1 MAPNNTL
8 KPLMLIFLLVPAG
21 VLSLN
26 AQVYTNKPSI
36 RVDKQTRD
44 SVKQAVEYPYI
55 LPILGE
61 KAAKAGFDLPYS
73 AGLGVNY
80 LWQESELIINNLAV
94 GFNHGPL
101 HSLDE
106 IVRFDKAVST
116 ASAINFRPDVWVL
129 PFLNVYGVFAR
140 SAPSTIVDFSVWVP
154 NQDGDYSKAASFH
167 TQANFQATTMG
178 FGLTPT
184 IGVKGGWLALDMN
197 VTWNDI
203 PQLAKPAVAFVFGP
217 RLGKTFKLKKPDRT
231 LTFWAGGFRL
241 HLNSGTSGS
250 LNLNEIVDTNGLQ
263 AKVDAGIQT
272 VSDKQTEVDTWWGGL
287 SSIEQQNPVNTFKHD
302 TANRVLNSAGSF
314 LGNMDTALNDAT
326 HSSVQYSLDKRPKDM
341 WNFIVGSQFQLNK
354 SWMIRAEYGFMG
366 SRQQFIGG
374 LQYRFPL

>member
-140 SAPSTIVDFSVWVP
+140 SAPSTIVDFSVC
-154 NQDGDYSKAASFH
+154 F
-167 TQANFQATTMG
+167 
-178 FGLTPT
+178 
-184 IGVKGGWLALDMN
+184 
-197 VTWNDI
+197 
-203 PQLAKPAVAFVFGP
+203 
-217 RLGKTFKLKKPDRT
+217 
-231 LTFWAGGFRL
+231 
-241 HLNSGTSGS
+241 
-250 LNLNEIVDTNGLQ
+250 
-263 AKVDAGIQT
+263 
-272 VSDKQTEVDTWWGGL
+272 
-287 SSIEQQNPVNTFKHD
+287 
-302 TANRVLNSAGSF
+302 
-314 LGNMDTALNDAT
+314 
-326 HSSVQYSLDKRPKDM
+326 
-341 WNFIVGSQFQLNK
+341 
-354 SWMIRAEYGFMG
+354 
-366 SRQQFIGG
+366 
-374 LQYRFPL
+374 